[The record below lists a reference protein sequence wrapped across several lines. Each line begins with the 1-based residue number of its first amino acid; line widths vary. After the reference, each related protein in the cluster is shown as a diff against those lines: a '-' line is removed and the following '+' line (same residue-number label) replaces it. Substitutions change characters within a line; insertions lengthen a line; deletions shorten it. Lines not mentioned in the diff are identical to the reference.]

1 MLSMSFKHPSSAV
14 AAACVAL
21 ALPAVASAKLTEI
34 GDVQPAATPACPA
47 KPCYALT
54 RTTGYQ
60 AKIGTKRGTHVIP
73 RPGKIVAWSVTLGKP
88 GKKQIKFFDDN
99 LGGTASAQITVLRP
113 GTKLRY
119 RVVGQSPVVKVQPYF
134 GTTVQFALDS
144 AIPVKQ
150 GYVVAITTPTWVPAL
165 AVNLPTDTS
174 WRASRGKG
182 TCDETSKQT
191 ALGNNSLAQFYCLYR
206 GARLTYSA
214 TFIPDPVAPKA

>member
-1 MLSMSFKHPSSAV
+1 MLSMSFKYATYAAV
-14 AAACVAL
+14 ACVAL
-21 ALPAVASAKLTEI
+21 ALPAAASAKLTEI
-34 GDVQPAATPACPA
+34 GNVQPAATPACPA

-73 RPGKIVAWSVTLGKP
+73 RDGRIVAWSITLGKP

-99 LGGTASAQITVLRP
+99 LGGTSTAQITVLRP
-113 GTKLRY
+113 GAKLRY
-119 RVVGQSPVVKVQPYF
+119 RVVGQGEPQKLQPFF
-134 GTTVQFALDS
+134 GTTVQFALERS
-144 AIPVKQ
+144 IAVKK

-191 ALGNNSLAQFYCLYR
+191 AQTGTNTLAQYYCLYR

-214 TFIPDPVAPKA
+214 TFVPDPVAPK

>member
-1 MLSMSFKHPSSAV
+1 MSLKHATYAAV
-14 AAACVAL
+14 ACVAL
-21 ALPAVASAKLTEI
+21 ALPAAAPAKLSEI

-60 AKIGTKRGTHVIP
+60 AKVGTKRGTHVIP
-73 RPGKIVAWSVTLGKP
+73 GPGRIVAWSITLGKP

-99 LGGTASAQITVLRP
+99 LGGTSTAQITVLRP
-113 GTKLRY
+113 GAHLRY
-119 RVVGQSPVVKVQPYF
+119 RVVGQGEPQKLQPYF
-134 GTTVQFALDS
+134 GTTVQFALNQS
-144 AIPVKQ
+144 IPVKK
-150 GYVVAITTPTWVPAL
+150 GYVVALTTPTWVPSL
-165 AVNLPTDTS
+165 AVNLATDTS

-191 ALGNNSLAQFYCLYR
+191 ALTGTTALAQFYCLYR

-214 TFIPDPVAPKA
+214 TFIPDPTPPK

>member
-1 MLSMSFKHPSSAV
+1 MLSMSFKHATYAAV
-14 AAACVAL
+14 ACVAL
-21 ALPAVASAKLTEI
+21 ALPAAASAKLTEI
-34 GDVQPAATPACPA
+34 GDLQPAATPACPA

-73 RPGKIVAWSVTLGKP
+73 RAGRLVAWSITLGKP

-99 LGGTASAQITVLRP
+99 LGGTSTAQITVLRP
-113 GTKLRY
+113 GAKLRY
-119 RVVGQSPVVKVQPYF
+119 RVVGQGEPQKLQPFF
-134 GTTVQFALDS
+134 GTTVQFALGTS
-144 AIPVKQ
+144 IPVKK
-150 GYVVAITTPTWVPAL
+150 GYVVALTTPTWVPAL

-191 ALGNNSLAQFYCLYR
+191 AQTGTNTLAQYYCLYR

-214 TFIPDPVAPKA
+214 TFVPDPVAPQ

>member
-1 MLSMSFKHPSSAV
+1 MSFKHATYAAV
-14 AAACVAL
+14 ACVAL
-21 ALPAVASAKLTEI
+21 ALPAAASAKLTEI

-73 RPGKIVAWSVTLGKP
+73 RAGRIVAWSITLGKP
-88 GKKQIKFFDDN
+88 GTKQIKFFDDN

-113 GTKLRY
+113 GAKLRY
-119 RVVGQSPVVKVQPYF
+119 RVVGQGEPQKLQPYF
-134 GTTVQFALDS
+134 GTTVQFALATS
-144 AIPVKQ
+144 IPVKK

-174 WRASRGKG
+174 WRASRAKG

-191 ALGNNSLAQFYCLYR
+191 AQTGTATLAQYYCLYR

-214 TFIPDPVAPKA
+214 TFVPDPVAPKS